1 MKLTADQLAQFEREG
16 YLFLPRLFCEEEMEL
31 LAGELEGIFAQDRPE
46 VIREKGSASP
56 RSAFYVQTWNP
67 VFALLARHP
76 RLVEP
81 GMQIL
86 GSDKLYMHQFKINA
100 KAAFDGA
107 VWQWHQDYATWF
119 NDDDMPAPRAM
130 NIALFLAE
138 ANEFNG
144 PLMFIPKSHRRG
156 RLEAGHDVDHHQLSA
171 LDHRQRDDRPAGGGR
186 RHRRSEGPA
195 RLDPAVPRQ
204 PGACL
209 GIQPDALVALDSL
222 PVAEPVRQRDPPLQA
237 ADLDRQSGFHAHP
250 DAAGRLPDRLPA
262 NRDRRGAVGRRT
274 GGCRLTPP
282 PLRPARRRAG
292 ECAAAPRADGR
303 TWPCPRGPRRVL
315 RSPAR
320 SRRGIPRRP
329 PGA

>member
-1 MKLTADQLAQFEREG
+1 MKLTVEQLAEFEEEG
-16 YLFLPRLFCEEEMEL
+16 FLFLPRVFSTEEMDL
-31 LAGELEGIFAQDRPE
+31 LNSQLGRIFAEDRPE
-46 VIREKGSASP
+46 VIREKDSAAP

-144 PLMFIPKSHRRG
+144 PLMFIPRSHRRG
-156 RLEAGHDVDHHQLSA
+156 RLEAGHDVTTTSYPLWTIDN
-171 LDHRQRDDRPAGGGR
+171 
-186 RHRRSEGPA
+186 ETIA
-195 RLDPAVPRQ
+195 RLVEEGGIVAPKGP
-204 PGACL
+204 PGSIL
-209 GIQPDALVALDSL
+209 LFHGNLVHASGSNLTPWSRWILYLSL
-222 PVAEPVRQRDPPLQA
+222 NRCDNAIRRFKRPTWI
-237 ADLDRQSGFHAHP
+237 
-250 DAAGRLPDRLPA
+250 A
-262 NRDRRGAVGRRT
+262 NRDFT
-274 GGCRLTPP
+274 PIETLPDGCL
-282 PLRPARRRAG
+282 LDYRRAVAT
-292 ECAAAPRADGR
+292 AAQ
-303 TWPCPRGPRRVL
+303 
-315 RSPAR
+315 
-320 SRRGIPRRP
+320 
-329 PGA
+329 